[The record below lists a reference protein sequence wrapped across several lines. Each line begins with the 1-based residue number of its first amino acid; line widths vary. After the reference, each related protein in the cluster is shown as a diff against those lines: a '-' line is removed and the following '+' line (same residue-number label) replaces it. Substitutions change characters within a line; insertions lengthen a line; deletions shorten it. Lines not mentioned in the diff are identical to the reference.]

1 VLGRRNAIGS
11 SVLAIALALAA
22 CGGATGSS
30 GGGGGAATAGAPG
43 SSGAPAATSGTGAG
57 ACGTTDPTGI
67 IRAAAKAQLAAPS
80 YESSTTSELNP
91 GGSSTSVLDYQSPN
105 SVHMTI
111 TSASGKVTER
121 IQVGSK
127 GWMKVGS
134 TWVEAPALD
143 IKPIL
148 AGAGTFADTVVLS
161 NVAVVGHDTIDGA
174 AATSY
179 SFKADLGAGIGT
191 SAGTMWIRDADCL
204 PVKQDATSS
213 TTLSGATVSA
223 HTVTT
228 VTKYGQVTVT
238 APA

>member
-1 VLGRRNAIGS
+1 MATRCIKGVPF
-11 SVLAIALALAA
+11 LAMAVALAA
-22 CGGATGSS
+22 CGGAVGS
-30 GGGGGAATAGAPG
+30 GAGGGGATTGAPAATSAG
-43 SSGAPAATSGTGAG
+43 AATSGTGAS
-57 ACGTTDPTGI
+57 ACGTSDPAGI
-67 IRAAAKAQLAAPS
+67 IRAASKAQLAAPS
-80 YESSTTSELNP
+80 YESSSTTQLTP
-91 GGSSTSVLDYQSPN
+91 GGKSTSVLDYQSPN

-111 TSASGKVTER
+111 RSASGKVTER